1 MDNSDF
7 KEGCPIKE
15 YNTQLFGLNTYNLG
29 KKLKRARMIQGLTQV
44 ELAQR
49 CGTDESTIR
58 KIENDPDYTPS
69 LAFLD
74 RYARALGVR
83 IDIKVWF
90 KNND

>member
-1 MDNSDF
+1 ME
-7 KEGCPIKE
+7 EGCSIKE
-15 YNTQLFGLNTYNLG
+15 YSTQLFGLNTHNLG
-29 KKLKRARMIQGLTQV
+29 LKLKRARELQGLTQV

-58 KIENDPDYTPS
+58 KIENDPTYAPS

-83 IDIKVWF
+83 IELKVWF
-90 KNND
+90 KNN